1 VVKTLSL
8 AAGLAVGYVLGA
20 RAGREKYDQLAE
32 TARRWAGHP
41 AVTRAQA
48 AVTDAL
54 ATAQDSIAV
63 DGAAATTSTAR
74 PKKSRRSSGMAGSD
88 L

>member
-1 VVKTLSL
+1 MVKTVSL

-20 RAGREKYDQLAE
+20 RAGREKYNQIAE
-32 TARRWAGHP
+32 TARRWAGQP
-41 AVTRAQA
+41 PVVRAQA

-54 ATAQDSIAV
+54 ADVKEAIADTAAKSGGTKARKSS
-63 DGAAATTSTAR
+63 AASTSVNG
-74 PKKSRRSSGMAGSD
+74 SG